1 MPLLFPIAPSPRE
14 ALDTEG
20 GARTVAEAR
29 ELARGPV
36 ALVTDWLR
44 PQPSEREALQGKADA
59 GVARGFVQLY
69 EDAKGQPVIAVT
81 YWKPGAEPA
90 PPLLPPRHAAPE
102 KNEAAED
109 HTDDLYF
116 AKAGARGKR
125 KRKAGDPNQMD
136 LFGGGQKSG
145 LGTGPRVDTV
155 EEDTDPSPNAE

>member
-14 ALDTEG
+14 ALDAEG

-29 ELARGPV
+29 ELVKGQV

-44 PQPSEREALQGKADA
+44 PLPSEREALQGKADS
-59 GVARGFVQLY
+59 GVARGFVQIY
-69 EDAKGQPVIAVT
+69 EDAKGNPVFAVS

-90 PPLLPPRHAAPE
+90 PPLAPPRTEPQTAEP
-102 KNEAAED
+102 AED

-116 AKAGARGKR
+116 AKPGARGKR

-136 LFGGGQKSG
+136 LFG
-145 LGTGPRVDTV
+145 TGSRIETV
-155 EEDTDPSPNAE
+155 EEDTDPSPDAE

>member
-14 ALDTEG
+14 ALDADG

-29 ELARGPV
+29 EIVKGPV

-44 PQPSEREALQGKADA
+44 PQPSEREVLQGKADA
-59 GVARGFVQLY
+59 GVSRGFVQLY

-81 YWKPGAEPA
+81 YWKPGAQAGPVA
-90 PPLLPPRHAAPE
+90 LPPRAAQQ
-102 KNEAAED
+102 EAETEED

-116 AKAGARGKR
+116 AKPGARGKR

-136 LFGGGQKSG
+136 LFG
-145 LGTGPRVDTV
+145 TGPRDGGRVGPRVETV
-155 EEDTDPSPNAE
+155 EEEPDPPRDEE

>member
-14 ALDTEG
+14 ALETEG
-20 GARTVAEAR
+20 GARTIAEAR
-29 ELARGPV
+29 ELVNGPV

-44 PQPSEREALQGKADA
+44 PQPGEREALQGKADA

-90 PPLLPPRHAAPE
+90 PPLKPPRTAPQAAEP
-102 KNEAAED
+102 AED

-116 AKAGARGKR
+116 AKPGARGKR

-136 LFGGGQKSG
+136 LFG
-145 LGTGPRVDTV
+145 TGPRVETV
-155 EEDTDPSPNAE
+155 EEDTDPSPGAD

>member
-29 ELARGPV
+29 ELVKGPV

-44 PQPSEREALQGKADA
+44 PLPSEREALQGKADA

-81 YWKPGAEPA
+81 YWKPGAQAAPPA
-90 PPLLPPRHAAPE
+90 PPPSAAPE
-102 KNEAAED
+102 QAEAEDD

-116 AKAGARGKR
+116 AKPGARGKR
-125 KRKAGDPNQMD
+125 KRRVGDPNQMD
-136 LFGGGQKSG
+136 LFGAGRKGIDQP
-145 LGTGPRVDTV
+145 GPRVDTV
-155 EEDTDPSPNAE
+155 EEDADPSPNGE

>member
-14 ALDTEG
+14 ALDAEG

-29 ELARGPV
+29 EIVKGQV

-44 PQPSEREALQGKADA
+44 PLPSEREALQGKADA

-81 YWKPGAEPA
+81 YWKPGAQPA
-90 PPLLPPRHAAPE
+90 SPPIPRAAAGPAAP
-102 KNEAAED
+102 AED

-116 AKAGARGKR
+116 AKPGARGKR

-136 LFGGGQKSG
+136 LFGGGQPG
-145 LGTGPRVDTV
+145 GNFPAPRVDTV
-155 EEDTDPSPNAE
+155 EDAGEGED

>member
-20 GARTVAEAR
+20 GARTVSEAR
-29 ELARGPV
+29 ELVKGPV

-44 PQPSEREALQGKADA
+44 PLPSEREALQGKADA

-81 YWKPGAEPA
+81 YWKPGAQPA
-90 PPLLPPRHAAPE
+90 PPLAPPRARPQAAEP
-102 KNEAAED
+102 AED

-116 AKAGARGKR
+116 AKPGARGKR
-125 KRKAGDPNQMD
+125 RRKAGDPNQMD
-136 LFGGGQKSG
+136 LFGGRKDGGQQ
-145 LGTGPRVDTV
+145 GPRVDTV
-155 EEDTDPSPNAE
+155 DEDADPTPNED

>member
-14 ALDTEG
+14 ALETEG

-29 ELARGPV
+29 ELVNGPV

-44 PQPSEREALQGKADA
+44 PLPSEREALQGKADA

-81 YWKPGAEPA
+81 YWKPGAEAA
-90 PPLLPPRHAAPE
+90 PPLAPPRAAPKAAE
-102 KNEAAED
+102 PAED

-116 AKAGARGKR
+116 AKAGVRGKR

-136 LFGGGQKSG
+136 LFGK
-145 LGTGPRVDTV
+145 GPRVETV
-155 EEDTDPSPNAE
+155 EEDTDPSPDAD